1 MGNTKNLICQHYEVI
16 RTVGE
21 PVRVR
26 AELVLTINP
35 NHNEEIIEAMTRIN
49 ELLSGQIVLVAG
61 QNKPRCTYCGTLQ
74 VKDEVICGQCG
85 GKL

>member
-1 MGNTKNLICQHYEVI
+1 MNNKNLICKHYEVV
-16 RTVGE
+16 RSVGE

-26 AELVLTINP
+26 AEFMLNVHPSL
-35 NHNEEIIEAMTRIN
+35 NEEIIEAMTRIN

-61 QNKPRCTYCGTLQ
+61 QDKPRCTYCGTLQ